1 MTLRLVHA
9 LRLARRALSARVRA
23 LLPRRRRW
31 RLCLAAGLACAAAPC
46 LFVGAAWVIPYPARL
61 LADVPVSSVV
71 RDREGAILR
80 VLQTSDGN
88 FRIPLVRADVS
99 PHVVAAT
106 LAMEDRRFYAHIGVD
121 PIAVV
126 RAAWQ
131 DATAC
136 RIVSGASTI
145 TMQVARMLE
154 PRPRG
159 LWAKV
164 AEMFRALQLERRLA
178 KDEILSLYLNL
189 APYGGN
195 LYGIEAASLAYFGV
209 QAKTLT
215 LPEAALLAGIPQ
227 SPARLR
233 PDRFLDRALVRRNR
247 VLAAMVRDGVL
258 RAEDAAPYL
267 TADAPAN
274 PTEVRFPDGVWKPGT
289 RRNLVRTPLPFRAPH
304 FANLVAAEFPAR
316 PALRTTLDVRL
327 QERVERQLRAT
338 VAALS
343 GVTNGAC
350 VVLDNASS
358 EVLAY
363 AGSVDFWSAKD
374 GGQVD
379 GVRAFRSPGS
389 TLKPLLYAHAYDKGL
404 LAPEEQ
410 LADIPLGSFAWQ
422 PDNFDRTSHGLVH
435 AQEALERSYNLTAAR
450 LLRRVDGERFL
461 KFLVE
466 AGICERLRAAPG
478 LSLIL
483 GSSEVRLIDLTAA
496 YAALARGGVARSPRL
511 LAGAEGPE
519 QGGRTLFSPEACHLV
534 SEALTGTVP
543 GTPYLDGFASKTGTS
558 WGRRDAW
565 AIAYTPRYTVGVW
578 FGNFSGEA
586 SPALVGGV
594 AARPCAIEI
603 LSWLDPRP
611 RWPGSPPGIRPG
623 RVCAE
628 TGLAAGQWCPKAV
641 EGRVLAVDRRTCE
654 VHKRCALDAATNQL
668 LCDRCMAGHEVSWQ
682 VIARWPPDIEAYL
695 RGRGKAAQP
704 AHNPACPGVTGGTLV
719 IAAPVAG
726 RRYAAADG
734 TVAVK
739 IFAEDK
745 ELFYF
750 LDGAALAE
758 RRSEFQLAVTAGRH
772 VLACSDAEGRTAKVS
787 FECVREPE

>member
-1 MTLRLVHA
+1 
-9 LRLARRALSARVRA
+9 
-23 LLPRRRRW
+23 
-31 RLCLAAGLACAAAPC
+31 
-46 LFVGAAWVIPYPARL
+46 
-61 LADVPVSSVV
+61 
-71 RDREGAILR
+71 
-80 VLQTSDGN
+80 
-88 FRIPLVRADVS
+88 VS

-106 LAMEDRRFYAHIGVD
+106 LAMEDRRFRAHMGVD

-131 DATAC
+131 DAVSC

-145 TMQVARMLE
+145 SMQVARMLE

-159 LWAKV
+159 VWAKI
-164 AEMFRALQLERRLA
+164 AEMFRALQLERRLS
-178 KDEILSLYLNL
+178 KDEILTLYLNL

-209 QAKTLT
+209 HAKMLT

-227 SPARLR
+227 SPTRLR
-233 PDRFLDRALVRRNR
+233 PDRFMERALVRRKG

-258 RAEDAAPYL
+258 EDAAPYL
-267 TADAPAN
+267 ANDAPTSAR
-274 PTEVRFPDGVWKPGT
+274 EVRFPSGVWTQGT
-289 RRNLVRTPLPFRAPH
+289 WNLVRKPLPFLAPH
-304 FANLVAAEFPAR
+304 FANLVAAEFPR
-316 PALRTTLDVRL
+316 ETVLRTTLDVRL

-338 VAALS
+338 VAALA

-350 VVLDNASS
+350 VVLDNESS

-363 AGSVDFWSAKD
+363 AGSVDFWSVKD

-389 TLKPLLYAHAYDKGL
+389 TLKPLLYAHAYGKGL

-410 LADIPLGSFAWQ
+410 LADIPLGSLAWQ
-422 PDNFDRTSHGLVH
+422 PDNFDRTSHGLVQ
-435 AQEALERSYNLTAAR
+435 AQEALGKSYNLTAAR
-450 LLRRVDGERFL
+450 LLRRVDAERFL
-461 KFLVE
+461 KFIAE
-466 AGICERLRAAPG
+466 AGILERLRAVPG
-478 LSLIL
+478 LALIL
-483 GSSEVRLIDLTAA
+483 GASEVRLIDLAMA
-496 YAALARGGVARSPRL
+496 YAALARGGVMRSPRF
-511 LAGAEGPE
+511 LAGASED
-519 QGGRTLFSPEACHLV
+519 GGRTLFSPEACHLV
-534 SEALTGTVP
+534 SEALTGTPP
-543 GTPYLDGFASKTGTS
+543 GTPYLDGFAAKTGTS

-565 AIAYTPRYTVGVW
+565 TVAYTPRYTVGVW

-611 RWPGSPPGIRPG
+611 SWPAPPPGIRPG

-628 TGLAAGQWCPKAV
+628 TGLAAGECCPKAV
-641 EGRVLAVDRRTCE
+641 EGRVLAVDRRTCA
-654 VHKRCALDAATNQL
+654 VHKRCALDASSNEL
-668 LCDRCMAGHEVSWQ
+668 LCDRCMAGREVTWQ

-695 RGRGKAAQP
+695 RARGKAAQP
-704 AHNPACPGVTGGTLV
+704 PHNPACPGVTEGALV
-719 IAAPVAG
+719 IAAPTAG
-726 RRYAAADG
+726 RRYAITDG

-739 IFAEDK
+739 VFVEDK

-750 LDGAALAE
+750 LDGAALQE
-758 RRSEFQLAVTAGRH
+758 NRPEFQLPITAGRH